1 MGIVDVIYTL
11 LLPGAQLMEWAAYVI
26 RKAEVEI
33 NCLVRLLLFANI
45 KHSLAVS
52 DAVRPVRLK
61 VKVAVLCFLQFG
73 VCLWMAS
80 FVTNYL
86 TLLSTMFLRKSSP
99 LHPSTLTPP
108 PRCTP
113 HTSGGCGL
121 HCPTGVLSVPV
132 SDRHPPWLRPLQARS
147 CHQEVECQDQI

>member
-52 DAVRPVRLK
+52 DAAGPVRLK
-61 VKVAVLCFLQFG
+61 VKLAVFSVSFSLEC
-73 VCLWMAS
+73 VCGWLPS
-80 FVTNYL
+80 SL
-86 TLLSTMFLRKSSP
+86 TT
-99 LHPSTLTPP
+99 
-108 PRCTP
+108 
-113 HTSGGCGL
+113 
-121 HCPTGVLSVPV
+121 
-132 SDRHPPWLRPLQARS
+132 
-147 CHQEVECQDQI
+147 